1 LRATATSF
9 AGVELGLYLAGR
21 GLSATAVGAVVA
33 AGLAGAAVAAI
44 LVTFFGDR
52 RGRRRALVDVALL
65 GVVGAVL
72 LAFAGSPAGFAAAA
86 FIGMINGMGRDRG
99 AAMIVEQAAIPSV
112 AGEGG
117 RTRALAVYNVAQDAG
132 HAVGALLAG
141 VPALL
146 AARTHLDTVAAHR
159 TGLGLYAG
167 LLLVTAVLY
176 LRLSG
181 RIEEGRAAGVLRVSP
196 ETRGPLMRLV
206 LLFGLDSF
214 AGGFLTTALLS
225 YFFFERFDAS
235 AGMIAV
241 LFAAARVMNAV
252 SHLGAAWL
260 AKRIGLVNTMVFTHL
275 PSSLLLATVAYVPS
289 FPVAAALF
297 LLREGLVEM
306 DVPTRQSFVLA
317 IVRPEERT
325 FASGITNLVR
335 LSMWA
340 VAPLLAGPMM
350 DGVSLGLPLAAG
362 AAMKI
367 AYDLLL
373 WRSFRRVR
381 APA

>member
-1 LRATATSF
+1 
-9 AGVELGLYLAGR
+9 
-21 GLSATAVGAVVA
+21 
-33 AGLAGAAVAAI
+33 
-44 LVTFFGDR
+44 
-52 RGRRRALVDVALL
+52 
-65 GVVGAVL
+65 
-72 LAFAGSPAGFAAAA
+72 
-86 FIGMINGMGRDRG
+86 MINGMGRDRG

-317 IVRPEERT
+317 IVRPEERM
-325 FASGITNLVR
+325 FASGIINLVR

>member
-1 LRATATSF
+1 ML
-9 AGVELGLYLAGR
+9 L
-21 GLSATAVGAVVA
+21 
-33 AGLAGAAVAAI
+33 
-44 LVTFFGDR
+44 
-52 RGRRRALVDVALL
+52 DVSLL
-65 GVVGAVL
+65 GVAGAVL
-72 LAFAGSPAGFAAAA
+72 LAFSASPVGFAAAA

-99 AAMIVEQAAIPSV
+99 ASMIVEQAALPAV

-117 RTRALAVYNVAQDAG
+117 RTRALALYNVAQDAG
-132 HAVGALLAG
+132 HAIGALIAG
-141 VPALL
+141 LPPLL
-146 AARTHLDTVAAHR
+146 ATRAGISPVAAHR
-159 TGLGLYAG
+159 AGLGLYAAM
-167 LLLVTAVLY
+167 LLATAVLY
-176 LRLSG
+176 LSLSE
-181 RIEEGRAAGVLRVSP
+181 RVEEGRAGGVVRVS
-196 ETRGPLMRLV
+196 EASRGPLTRLV

-225 YFFFERFDAS
+225 YFFFQRFGAS
-235 AGMIAV
+235 EGTIAV
-241 LFAAARVMNAV
+241 LFAAARVANAL

-275 PSSLLLATVAYVPS
+275 PSSLLLVTVAYVPS
-289 FPVAAALF
+289 FPVAAVLF

-317 IVRPEERT
+317 IVEPSERT

-335 LSMWA
+335 LCGWA
-340 VAPLLAGPMM
+340 LAPLIAGPMM
-350 DGVSLGLPLAAG
+350 DGVSLGMLLAVG

-381 APA
+381 AAA